1 MSPWYREA
9 EASISCHLYTVLET
23 QDLPASS
30 RFPTDRGFTA
40 HRADSAKHMCL
51 NSSVGGQ
58 PGPFPQGVLGQPR
71 LRQAL
76 TQLSAYNV
84 SHMRG
89 QSVDCCQLT
98 KAKTGFMR
106 ERRRV
111 GEAADH
117 LGTVNLVFTF
127 WGGGEL
133 DQLAAGLG
141 ISVLEWLSRG
151 IKEHNGVVR
160 NFPQQDACQGHLTG
174 TSALA
179 RPGLHLPPQNSSARG
194 CCGVK

>member
-9 EASISCHLYTVLET
+9 EASISCHLYTILET
-23 QDLPASS
+23 QGLPASS

-40 HRADSAKHMCL
+40 HRADTAEHMCL
-51 NSSVGGQ
+51 NCSVGGQ
-58 PGPFPQGVLGQPR
+58 PGPFPQGILGQLR

-98 KAKTGFMR
+98 KAKTGFIR
-106 ERRRV
+106 E

-127 WGGGEL
+127 WRGGEL
-133 DQLAAGLG
+133 ISWQLAVGLG

-160 NFPQQDACQGHLTG
+160 NFPEESQEFSWG
-174 TSALA
+174 
-179 RPGLHLPPQNSSARG
+179 
-194 CCGVK
+194 